1 MLLHLLRDFLELI
14 IFSQALASL
23 SLHLI
28 LHDNKLMF
36 VAEFLISLLDLLF
49 LGPFFSR
56 VLLQFLL
63 DRLLVGF
70 KLLPLCSLSTHLLI
84 NHLSLVIVCVLQ
96 YLILLLFGLFVELL
110 IRLLPPTI
118 LHLLP
123 KQLQVFIH
131 LVT

>member
-63 DRLLVGF
+63 DRLLVIF